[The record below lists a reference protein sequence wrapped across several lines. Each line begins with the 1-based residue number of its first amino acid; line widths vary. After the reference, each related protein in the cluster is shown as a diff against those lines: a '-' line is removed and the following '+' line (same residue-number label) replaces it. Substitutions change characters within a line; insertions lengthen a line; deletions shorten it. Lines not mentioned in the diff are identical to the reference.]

1 MMGKWDQRRRR
12 PRHRKVIRPKRTEVN
27 TDRQRR
33 IRTTEQKHADELS
46 ELDREMRLK
55 GQW

>member
-1 MMGKWDQRRRR
+1 MGKWDQKRRR
-12 PRHRKVIRPKRTEVN
+12 PRHRKVIRPKRSEVN

-33 IRTTEQKHADELS
+33 IRTTDQKRTDEL
-46 ELDREMRLK
+46 EQLDREMGLK